1 MVTFLRYFFYKNFAF
16 TFSQFFF
23 AWFCG
28 FTAQVCYIPKSNNV
42 CYIFS
47 FCYSSQ
53 TLYDPTYIAIYNV
66 VYTALPILSL
76 SILDQDVDEDNCY
89 RFPELYI
96 AGQQDKRFN
105 KWIFLRSL
113 MKGVYV
119 AVVFFF
125 ILMGM
130 TLTNF
135 FPEGYEWD
143 YQSFGLAASG
153 ALTITVNLQV

>member
-1 MVTFLRYFFYKNFAF
+1 M
-16 TFSQFFF
+16 
-23 AWFCG
+23 
-28 FTAQVCYIPKSNNV
+28 IPL
-42 CYIFS
+42 
-47 FCYSSQ
+47 SS
-53 TLYDPTYIAIYNV
+53 II
-66 VYTALPILSL
+66 
-76 SILDQDVDEDNCY
+76 QDVDEDNCY
-89 RFPELYI
+89 RFPQLYI
-96 AGQQDKRFN
+96 AGQQNKRFN

-113 MKGVYV
+113 LKGVYV

-153 ALTITVNLQV
+153 ALTITVNLQVQNTIKGP